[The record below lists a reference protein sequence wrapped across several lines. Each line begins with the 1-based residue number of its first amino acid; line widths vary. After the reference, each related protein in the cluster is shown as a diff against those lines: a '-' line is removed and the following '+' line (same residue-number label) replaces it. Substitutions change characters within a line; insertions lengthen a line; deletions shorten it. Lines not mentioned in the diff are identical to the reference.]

1 MFSKLNRDVSKIFLG
16 YIFVLAGCVK
26 DNLILVYNV
35 FCFFL
40 KYHLFYVHHVLLR
53 KMYLHSTDSST
64 KDSTV
69 VELDWHL

>member
-26 DNLILVYNV
+26 GNLILVYNIYIYS
-35 FCFFL
+35 FL

-69 VELDWHL
+69 VELD

>member
-1 MFSKLNRDVSKIFLG
+1 MFREIMFSKLNGDVSKIFLG

-26 DNLILVYNV
+26 GNLVLVFKKKKKN
-35 FCFFL
+35 L
-40 KYHLFYVHHVLLR
+40 NVLLR

-69 VELDWHL
+69 VE